1 MSDEPDQ
8 DSKTEEA
15 TPKKTQDAIEK
26 GNIATSRELPVL
38 FSLGAMLIVM
48 IWVIGSG
55 SARLAATLRGFLDNP
70 GDVRLEQGQDAV
82 LLLNAVGLEMG
93 RFLVPAIIIFMVA
106 GLAGSF
112 VQNVP
117 QVVFDRIKPEL
128 GRLSIAK
135 GWKRLFGLQSFVEFG
150 KALFKFGATALVVS
164 IILKTEQHRMVNAMF
179 SDPGTLVDSTVGI
192 AIHLLSAVCIATVLL
207 VAADLIWARIQW
219 RRNLRMT
226 KQEVKDEFKNT
237 EGDPLVKA
245 RMRSLAR
252 DRIRHR
258 MMANVPRA
266 TLVLANPTH
275 YAIALRYVYEEG
287 GAPVVLA
294 KGQDLVAL
302 KIREIAE
309 QNGIPVVEDKL
320 LTRAMYGKVELDQ
333 MIPVEFYRAVA
344 EIIYLLQVRSSD
356 SHLPAIVNGHS

>member
-1 MSDEPDQ
+1 MSDEPEQ

-15 TPKKTQDAIEK
+15 TAKKTQDAIEK
-26 GNIATSRELPVL
+26 GNIAQSRELPVL
-38 FSLGAMLIVM
+38 FSLSAMLIVL

-55 SARLAATLRGFLDNP
+55 VASLATTLRGFLDNP
-70 GDVRLEQGQDAV
+70 GDVRLDQGQDAV
-82 LLLNAVGLEMG
+82 LLLHAIGLEMG
-93 RFLVPAIIIFMVA
+93 HFLVPVIVVFAVA

-117 QVVFDRIKPEL
+117 QIIFDRIEPDL
-128 GRLSIAK
+128 SRLSIAK
-135 GWKRLFGLQSFVEFG
+135 GWKRIFGAQGVVEFG
-150 KALFKFGATALVVS
+150 KALFKFGAMALVVTLV
-164 IILKTEQHRMVNAMF
+164 LKSELHRMVNAMF
-179 SDPGTLVDSTVGI
+179 SDPGTLIGTTVDL
-192 AIHLLSAVCIATVLL
+192 AIRLLSAVCIATVLL
-207 VAADLIWARIQW
+207 VAADLVWARVQW

-258 MMANVPRA
+258 MMASVPKA

-275 YAIALRYVYEEG
+275 YAIALRYVHEEG
-287 GAPVVLA
+287 GAPMVLA

-309 QNGIPVVEDKL
+309 ANGIPVVEDRL
-320 LTRAMYGKVELDQ
+320 LTRAMYAKVDLDQ
-333 MIPVEFYRAVA
+333 MIPAEFYRAVA
-344 EIIYLLQVRSSD
+344 EIIYVLQTRASD
-356 SHLPAIVNGHS
+356 SRLPAVIHGR

>member
-26 GNIATSRELPVL
+26 GNIASSRELPML

-48 IWVIGSG
+48 VWVIGNG
-55 SARLAATLRGFLDNP
+55 AARLAVTLRGFLDNP

-82 LLLNAVGLEMG
+82 LLLDAVGLEMG
-93 RFLVPAIIIFMVA
+93 TFLVPTIVIFAVA

-128 GRLSIAK
+128 SRLSIAK
-135 GWKRLFGLQSFVEFG
+135 GWKRSSACRASSSSARRSSSSAPRPSWFDHPQNRTASDGERHVLRPRRSGRLHG
-150 KALFKFGATALVVS
+150 RHRHPPALRRLHRHGAS
-164 IILKTEQHRMVNAMF
+164 GGRR
-179 SDPGTLVDSTVGI
+179 SDLGAHP
-192 AIHLLSAVCIATVLL
+192 
-207 VAADLIWARIQW
+207 VAAQPAHDQAGGEGRV
-219 RRNLRMT
+219 
-226 KQEVKDEFKNT
+226 QEHR
-237 EGDPLVKA
+237 G
-245 RMRSLAR
+245 RSAGQGADALAGR

-309 QNGIPVVEDKL
+309 ENGIPVVEDKL

-344 EIIYLLQVRSSD
+344 EVIYLLQTRSSD
-356 SHLPAIVNGHS
+356 SHLPAIVHGHS